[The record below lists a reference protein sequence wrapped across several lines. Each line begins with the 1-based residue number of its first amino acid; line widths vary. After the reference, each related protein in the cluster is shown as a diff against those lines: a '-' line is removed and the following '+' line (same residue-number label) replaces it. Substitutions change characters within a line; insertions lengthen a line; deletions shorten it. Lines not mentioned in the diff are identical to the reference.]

1 MTAVWKREIGSYYKS
16 ITGWL
21 LAAFLLIFA
30 GIYCMVYNLSG
41 YTAKFEYVLAAISF
55 IYLIAVPII
64 SMRSLAEEKR
74 QKTDQLLYS
83 LPIRLSSVV
92 IGKYLAML
100 TVLALPVL
108 ILAGYPVILSQFGTV
123 RYATAYGALAAFFLL
138 GACLLS
144 IGLFISSVTESQVAA
159 AVITLAAMLLLYF
172 MNGLAS
178 YLSTESSTSLIALM
192 ILVVLFAA
200 VLQLLA
206 KNPIISLLTAVV
218 GCGGLYLWYASNT
231 SFFSGLFAKIM
242 ESISV
247 FDRFDTF
254 VNGVFDLTAIVY
266 YLSITCVFLFLT
278 VQSMEKRRWN
288 E

>member
-1 MTAVWKREIGSYYKS
+1 MIAVWKREIESYYKS
-16 ITGWL
+16 VTGWL

-30 GIYCMVYNLSG
+30 GIYCMAYNLSG
-41 YTAKFEYVLAAISF
+41 YTARFEHVLSAISF

-64 SMRSLAEEKR
+64 SMRALAEEKR

-83 LPIRLSSVV
+83 LPMRLSSVV
-92 IGKYLAML
+92 VGKYMGML
-100 TVLALPVL
+100 VVLALPVL
-108 ILAGYPVILSQFGTV
+108 ILALYPLILSQFGSIQ
-123 RYATAYGALAAFFLL
+123 YASAYGVLFAFFLL

-159 AVITLAAMLLLYF
+159 AVITLVTMLLLYF

-178 YLSTESSTSLIALM
+178 FLSSTASASLIALM
-192 ILVVLFAA
+192 VLVIIFA
-200 VLQLLA
+200 VILQLLA
-206 KNPIISLLTAVV
+206 KNPIISILTAAV
-218 GCGGLYLWYASNT
+218 GCGGLYLWYLSNS
-231 SFFSGLFAKIM
+231 SFFSGLFAKM
-242 ESISV
+242 LESISV

-254 VNGVFDLTAIVY
+254 VEGIFDLSSVVY
-266 YLSITCVFLFLT
+266 YLSIICVFLFLT

>member
-1 MTAVWKREIGSYYKS
+1 MTAVWKREIESCYKS

-30 GIYCMVYNLSG
+30 GIYCMAYNLSG
-41 YTAKFEYVLAAISF
+41 YTARFEHVLAAISF

-64 SMRSLAEEKR
+64 SMRVLAEEKR

-83 LPIRLSSVV
+83 LPVRLSSVV
-92 IGKYLAML
+92 IGKYLGML
-100 TVLALPVL
+100 VVLAFPVL
-108 ILAGYPVILSQFGTV
+108 ILALYPLILSQFGNIQF
-123 RYATAYGALAAFFLL
+123 ATAYGALFAFFLL

-144 IGLFISSVTESQVAA
+144 VGLFISSVTESQVAA
-159 AVITLAAMLLLYF
+159 AVITLVTMLLLYF

-178 YLSTESSTSLIALM
+178 FLSSEASVSLVALM
-192 ILVVLFAA
+192 LLVVVFAV

-206 KNPIISLLTAVV
+206 KNPVISVLAAVL
-218 GCGGLYLWYASNT
+218 GCGALYLWYAGNP
-231 SFFSGLFAKIM
+231 SFFSGLFAGM
-242 ESISV
+242 MQSVSV
-247 FDRFDTF
+247 FDRFDAF
-254 VNGVFDLTAIVY
+254 VDGVFDLTAVVY
-266 YLSITCVFLFLT
+266 YLSIIGVFLFLT

>member
-1 MTAVWKREIGSYYKS
+1 MIAVLKRETGSYYKT

-30 GIYCMVYNLSG
+30 GIYCMAYNLSG
-41 YTAKFEYVLAAISF
+41 YTAKFEYVLSAISF

-83 LPIRLSSVV
+83 LPVRLSDVV

-100 TVLALPVL
+100 AVLLVPIL
-108 ILAGYPVILSQFGTV
+108 ILALYPVILSQFGAV
-123 RYATAYGALAAFFLL
+123 RYLTAYSALFAFFLL

-144 IGLFISSVTESQVAA
+144 IGLFISSVTESQVAS
-159 AVITLAAMLLLYF
+159 AVITLVVMLLLYF
-172 MNGLAS
+172 MNGLAGF
-178 YLSTESSTSLIALM
+178 LSTEASASLIALM
-192 ILVVLFAA
+192 VLVVLFA
-200 VLQLLA
+200 VILQLLA
-206 KNPIISLLTAVV
+206 KNPIVSAAVAV
-218 GCGGLYLWYASNT
+218 AGCGGLYLWYANDT
-231 SFFSGLFAKIM
+231 AAFSGLFASMIQ
-242 ESISV
+242 SIGV
-247 FDRFDTF
+247 FDRFQTF
-254 VNGVFDLTAIVY
+254 VEGVFDLTAVVY
-266 YLSITCVFLFLT
+266 YLSIICVFLFLT

>member
-192 ILVVLFAA
+192 IVVVLFAA

-254 VNGVFDLTAIVY
+254 VDGVFDLTAIVY

>member
-1 MTAVWKREIGSYYKS
+1 MIAVWKREVSSYYKS
-16 ITGWL
+16 VIGWL

-30 GIYCMVYNLSG
+30 GIYCMAYNLSG
-41 YTAKFEYVLAAISF
+41 YTAKSEHVLSAISF

-64 SMRSLAEEKR
+64 SMRTLAEEKR

-83 LPIRLSSVV
+83 LPMRLSSVV
-92 IGKYLAML
+92 IGKYLGML
-100 TVLALPVL
+100 VVLALPVL
-108 ILAGYPVILSQFGTV
+108 IIALYPLILSQFGTIQ
-123 RYATAYGALAAFFLL
+123 YASAYGTLFGFFLL

-159 AVITLAAMLLLYF
+159 AVITLVTMLILYF

-178 YLSTESSTSLIALM
+178 YLSTEASSSLIALM
-192 ILVVLFAA
+192 VLVVVFA
-200 VLQLLA
+200 VILQLLA
-206 KNPIISLLTAVV
+206 KNLIVSILTAVI
-218 GCGGLYLWYASNT
+218 GCGALYLWYSSNT
-231 SFFSGLFAKIM
+231 SFFSGLFASM
-242 ESISV
+242 MQSISV

-254 VNGVFDLTAIVY
+254 VDGVFDLTAIVY
-266 YLSITCVFLFLT
+266 YLSIIGVFLFLT